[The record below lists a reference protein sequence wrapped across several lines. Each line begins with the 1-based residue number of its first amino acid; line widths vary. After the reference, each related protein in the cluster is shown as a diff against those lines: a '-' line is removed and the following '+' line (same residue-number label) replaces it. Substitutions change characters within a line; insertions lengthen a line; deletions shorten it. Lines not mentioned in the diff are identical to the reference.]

1 MGRGREESATP
12 FISWL
17 TDCFFT
23 STETVGLLGTGAQDG
38 HLDFHTVPELCLL
51 KQPVEC
57 TTDELSVPPAE
68 QSDLVSPL
76 KLNTEQQGCKKSDS
90 GDYLGCIGQTRV
102 SLAYNI

>member
-17 TDCFFT
+17 IDCFFT

-38 HLDFHTVPELCLL
+38 HLDFHAAPELCLL
-51 KQPVEC
+51 EQPVEC
-57 TTDELSVPPAE
+57 TADAPSVPPAE
-68 QSDLVSPL
+68 QSDSVSPL
-76 KLNTEQQGCKKSDS
+76 KLNREQQGFQKSDS